1 MFFFYYY
8 LYSISVTSRFNPDLP
23 HLIPNQN
30 MVNKEK
36 LEAEEEMCFLREQ
49 NRTRCFSRILTLL
62 LFVTW
67 THTTYRAKDEDLI
80 DYIEEGLLEV

>member
-1 MFFFYYY
+1 VLFCVVFFFLKKIDTIVFFYY

-62 LFVTW
+62 LFVT
-67 THTTYRAKDEDLI
+67 
-80 DYIEEGLLEV
+80 